1 MVADVS
7 PWLAEQDALLF
18 SQFDNQCSA
27 EHIPFK
33 YAHLLVLC
41 LIEQL
46 QLLVHTTKC

>member
-1 MVADVS
+1 MYHCG
-7 PWLAEQDALLF
+7 LLSKELCYF
-18 SQFDNQCSA
+18 HSLIINA
-27 EHIPFK
+27 PLNTIPFE